1 MNLYALTIIVLITM
15 VLIINIKSTRVIYLK
30 SLILPAVCMFFI
42 LLLIIFSDTAVKSA
56 GSGLNLWLNVVFP
69 SLFPFFV
76 VSEILYRTGFIK
88 AIGILLEPIMRPLFN
103 VPGCGSFAFA
113 MGITS
118 GYPVGAKITAS
129 MRDEKLLS
137 KIESERLLSF
147 TNNSGPLFIIGAVA
161 VGMFRMP
168 ELGLL
173 LLVCHILSSITVGIL
188 FRFYGR
194 SNRNRE
200 FRDDKKLWTR
210 FKKEVI
216 HNSKQKLNPGT
227 ILGEAIRNSI
237 NVMLSIGGFII
248 LFSVI
253 INILIEI
260 GFISSLSVFASQLLS
275 PLGISRE
282 MISAILS
289 GFIEMTTGTSMISK
303 AASTT
308 LQGQLAAVSL
318 LLGWAGLSVH
328 FQVYS
333 IVSKTDISI
342 KPYLIGKMLQGVFA
356 AIYISIALRL
366 PFTAPLIVKSVLSV
380 ITPFSNF
387 TWYNALIYSAQNVFI
402 SFIILLILTAISLV
416 FYFIRCVFKTFLGRS
431 MG

>member
-1 MNLYALTIIVLITM
+1 MKLYALAIIIFIAV
-15 VLIINIKSTRVIYLK
+15 VLIINIKSAKVIYLK
-30 SLILPAVCMFFI
+30 SLMLPAICVIFI

-88 AIGILLEPIMRPLFN
+88 TMGILLEPVMRPLFN
-103 VPGCGSFAFA
+103 VPGCGSFALA

-129 MRDEKLLS
+129 MREEKLLS
-137 KIESERLLSF
+137 KTESERLLSF
-147 TNNSGPLFIIGAVA
+147 TNNSGPLFIVGAVA

-168 ELGLL
+168 ELGVV

-194 SNRNRE
+194 KNRDNGLKNDR
-200 FRDDKKLWTR
+200 KLWSR
-210 FKKEVI
+210 FKMEIV

-227 ILGEAIRNSI
+227 ILGEAIKNSI
-237 NVMLSIGGFII
+237 NVMLSIGGFIV

-260 GFISSLSVFASQLLS
+260 GFISCLSAFVSPLVS
-275 PLGISRE
+275 PLGVSKE
-282 MISAILS
+282 MIPAILS
-289 GFIEMTTGTSMISK
+289 GFFEMTTGTSMVSK
-303 AASTT
+303 ATSIT
-308 LQGQLAAVSL
+308 LHGQLAAVSL

-333 IVSKTDISI
+333 IVSRTDISI
-342 KPYLIGKMLQGVFA
+342 KPYLFGKMLQGMFA
-356 AIYISIALRL
+356 AIYISIAARL
-366 PFTAPLIVKSVLSV
+366 PFMAPLIAKSVLSV
-380 ITPFSNF
+380 ITPFSDF
-387 TWYNALIYSAQNVFI
+387 TWYSALIYSVQNIFF
-402 SFIILLILTAISLV
+402 SFIILLILAVISMV
-416 FYFIRCVFKTFLGRS
+416 FCFIRYMHKRPL
-431 MG
+431 

>member
-1 MNLYALTIIVLITM
+1 MNLYTLSIIALIALVL
-15 VLIINIKSTRVIYLK
+15 VINIKKARVIYIK
-30 SLILPAVCMFFI
+30 SLMLPAVCVIFI
-42 LLLIIFSDTAVKSA
+42 LMLIIFSDTAVKSA
-56 GSGLNLWLNVVFP
+56 GSGLSLWLNVVFP
-69 SLFPFFV
+69 SLFPFFA

-129 MRDEKLLS
+129 MREEKLLS
-137 KIESERLLSF
+137 KTESERLLSF

-173 LLVCHILSSITVGIL
+173 LLVCHILASITVGIL

-194 SNRNRE
+194 NSRE
-200 FRDDKKLWTR
+200 DKAKDGKNLWTR
-210 FKKEVI
+210 FKKELAY
-216 HNSKQKLNPGT
+216 NSRQKLNPGT
-227 ILGEAIRNSI
+227 MLGEAIRNSI
-237 NVMLSIGGFII
+237 NVMLSIGGFIT

-260 GFISSLSVFASQLLS
+260 GFISCLSSFISPLLS
-275 PLGISRE
+275 PFGIKRE
-282 MISAILS
+282 IVLAVLS
-289 GFIEMTTGTSMISK
+289 GFFEMTTGTSMASK
-303 AASTT
+303 AANTT

-333 IVSKTDISI
+333 IVSRTDISI
-342 KPYLIGKMLQGVFA
+342 KPYLFGKMLQGVFA
-356 AIYISIALRL
+356 AIYISIAMKL
-366 PFTAPLIVKSVLSV
+366 PFTASLTAKSVLNV
-380 ITPFSNF
+380 ITPFSDF
-387 TWYNALIYSAQNVFI
+387 TWYNALIYSAQNVFA
-402 SFIILLILTAISLV
+402 SFCILLILTAISLT
-416 FYFIRCVFKTFLGRS
+416 FHFIRYICKTVLCRS
-431 MG
+431 IL

>member
-1 MNLYALTIIVLITM
+1 
-15 VLIINIKSTRVIYLK
+15 
-30 SLILPAVCMFFI
+30 
-42 LLLIIFSDTAVKSA
+42 
-56 GSGLNLWLNVVFP
+56 
-69 SLFPFFV
+69 
-76 VSEILYRTGFIK
+76 
-88 AIGILLEPIMRPLFN
+88 
-103 VPGCGSFAFA
+103 

-129 MRDEKLLS
+129 MREEKLLS
-137 KIESERLLSF
+137 KTESERLLSF

-173 LLVCHILSSITVGIL
+173 LLVCHILASITVGIL

-194 SNRNRE
+194 INRE
-200 FRDDKKLWTR
+200 SKVKEDKNLWSR
-210 FKKEVI
+210 FKKELVY
-216 HNSKQKLNPGT
+216 NSRQKLNPGT
-227 ILGEAIRNSI
+227 MLGEAIRNSI
-237 NVMLSIGGFII
+237 NVMLSIGGFIT

-260 GFISSLSVFASQLLS
+260 GFISYLSSFVLPILS

-282 MISAILS
+282 IVLAVLS
-289 GFIEMTTGTSMISK
+289 GFFEMTTGTNMASK

-333 IVSKTDISI
+333 IVSKTDISL
-342 KPYLIGKMLQGVFA
+342 KPYLFGKMLQGVFA
-356 AIYISIALRL
+356 AIYISIAMRL
-366 PFTAPLIVKSVLSV
+366 PFTAPLTAKSVLSV
-380 ITPFSNF
+380 ITPLSDF
-387 TWYNALIYSAQNVFI
+387 TWYNALIYSAQNVII
-402 SFIILLILTAISLV
+402 SCVILLILTAISLV
-416 FYFIRCVFKTFLGRS
+416 FYFTKRMCKAILVRS
-431 MG
+431 MR